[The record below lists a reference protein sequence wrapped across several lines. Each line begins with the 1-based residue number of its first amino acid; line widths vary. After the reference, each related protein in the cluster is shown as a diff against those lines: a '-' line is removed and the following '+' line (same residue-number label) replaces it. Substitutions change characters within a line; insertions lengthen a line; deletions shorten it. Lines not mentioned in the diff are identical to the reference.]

1 MHAYAETAWL
11 CKQNGIDGIEIH
23 AVHEGYLMDQ
33 FTTAYTNHR
42 TDKYGG
48 SLENRYR
55 FPSEVV
61 RAIKARCGEDYP
73 VILRYSV
80 ASKVKA
86 FNHGIVP
93 GEDNASE
100 IGRDM
105 AESQQAIQLLRE
117 AGYDG
122 FNCNNGTYD
131 SWYWAHPPM
140 YMPPNCNLE
149 EAVHIKNFTDAA
161 IGVAGRMTLDA
172 AAEACPHTG
181 RCRPCCQPEGRHLG
195 CKRSGNQTFK
205 VTQRM

>member
-1 MHAYAETAWL
+1 MDFETICASPDEGLPNVWMPDYKTRQITIEEIEHLVHAYAETAYL

-55 FPSEVV
+55 FPCEVV
-61 RAIKARCGEDYP
+61 KAIKARCGEDYP

-80 ASKVKA
+80 TSKVKA

-105 AESQQAIQLLRE
+105 AESEQAIPLWRRSRNTST
-117 AGYDG
+117 
-122 FNCNNGTYD
+122 F
-131 SWYWAHPPM
+131 WA
-140 YMPPNCNLE
+140 MPTMLP
-149 EAVHIKNFTDAA
+149 T
-161 IGVAGRMTLDA
+161 
-172 AAEACPHTG
+172 
-181 RCRPCCQPEGRHLG
+181 
-195 CKRSGNQTFK
+195 
-205 VTQRM
+205 